1 MFHALQ
7 EKENVKNF
15 SKYTDAFLLVVFAYS
30 VNKTNDKPVT
40 KIDSNKFINIR

>member
-7 EKENVKNF
+7 EKEN
-15 SKYTDAFLLVVFAYS
+15 AFLLVVFAYS
-30 VNKTNDKPVT
+30 VKKTNDKPVT